1 MILYRLWRGRSAYRV
16 GLLAYRSPEA
26 LVGLKAVVLANNR
39 YPRAAGGESYAGLDA
54 ASHIANRA
62 GLRFW
67 LAMRT
72 ALPQPASQTLFTAT
86 LRLEDLAYRTL
97 VSASLW

>member
-1 MILYRLWRGRSAYRV
+1 MPLHQRGRSAYRAS
-16 GLLAYRSPEA
+16 LLAYRNPGA
-26 LVGLKAVVLANNR
+26 
-39 YPRAAGGESYAGLDA
+39 YPGRRRWCQPVTAIRERQEGKSYAGLDA

-72 ALPQPASQTLFTAT
+72 ALPQSASQTLFTAT

-97 VSASLW
+97 VSTGLW